1 MNNPFWDYS
10 LVHYAREGVSAACLT
25 LQDEHDID
33 VNVLLYA
40 AWLASMQQ
48 NLNAEHLNGLQE
60 CIKPWREQ
68 VVRPLRD
75 LRRLWRDVQP
85 AQDLRE
91 QLKTLE
97 LQAERDQQDQMLAY
111 YRAAPALPA
120 AGASLAHNLNMVAE
134 CYGGNEQARKARSA
148 HLVALLR
155 T

>member
-10 LVHYAREGVSAACLT
+10 LVQYAREGVSAACLT
-25 LQDEHDID
+25 LQDEHDLD

-48 NLNAEHLNGLQE
+48 NLSAEHLNGLQE

-75 LRRLWRDVQP
+75 LRRLWRGVQP
-85 AQDLRE
+85 AQALRE
-91 QLKTLE
+91 QLKALE
-97 LQAERDQQDQMLAY
+97 LQAERDQQEQMLVY

-120 AGASLAHNLNMVAE
+120 VGAALAHNLNMAVA
-134 CYGGNEQARKARSA
+134 CSAGNERSRNARSA
-148 HLVALLR
+148 HLAALLR